1 MKYHFI
7 FVFKYLFIF
16 VFKYL
21 FFLFCFRRY
30 TELRKI
36 AKDEYGSVRKM
47 VEAWFVVV
55 RTKAVNERSLQAGAF
70 RKLWLGNESK
80 FALVTNVIK
89 QDLRKNGGEM
99 KLNPA
104 ILDSGIANVQQLR
117 QLIKSDVMYCNQAVY
132 HLFCGG
138 LESGKIRK
146 LQKPEGPTSIK
157 KLLTGAHEANLRLEL
172 YYALEKQSFGH
183 TPSHDHS
190 GNRAGLWRE
199 FCQLVHDDRR
209 NNEEAATLTRRGGV
223 PEGAEDDDDDDDDDD
238 EDAAPPCDPKF
249 YRD

>member
-1 MKYHFI
+1 M
-7 FVFKYLFIF
+7 
-16 VFKYL
+16 
-21 FFLFCFRRY
+21 
-30 TELRKI
+30 
-36 AKDEYGSVRKM
+36 A
-47 VEAWFVVV
+47 EAWSVVI
-55 RTKAVNERSLQAGAF
+55 RTKAVNERSLQAGQF

-89 QDLRKNGGEM
+89 QDLRKNMGEM

-104 ILDSGIANVQQLR
+104 IYATGIVTVEQLR
-117 QLIKSDVMYCNQAVY
+117 SLIKSYAMYCNTAVY
-132 HLFCGG
+132 NLFCGG
-138 LESGKIRK
+138 LESGKIKK
-146 LQKPEGPTSIK
+146 LAKPDGPTSIK
-157 KLLTGAHEANLRLEL
+157 QLLTGAHEANLRLEL

-190 GNRAGLWRE
+190 GNRADLWRE
-199 FCQLVHDDRR
+199 FGQLVYDDRR
-209 NNEEAATLTRRGGV
+209 NNEEAATLARRGGV